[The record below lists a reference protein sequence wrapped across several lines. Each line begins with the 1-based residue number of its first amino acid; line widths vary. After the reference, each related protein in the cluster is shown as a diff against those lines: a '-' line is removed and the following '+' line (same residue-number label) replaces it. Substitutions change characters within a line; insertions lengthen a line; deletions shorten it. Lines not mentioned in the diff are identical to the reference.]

1 MVAQLAL
8 EGVSL
13 LYVRVVVGQS
23 RVVKGW
29 RRIRGYVQS
38 TQSENDRHGD
48 LDLGLHLN
56 VP

>member
-8 EGVSL
+8 GEVSL

-23 RVVKGW
+23 MVVKGW
-29 RRIRGYVQS
+29 RRIEAYVQS
-38 TQSENDRHGD
+38 TESENDRHGD